1 MIRYPPATMAL
12 VLMFWSWQTGAWA
25 AGLALA
31 VWLAWAMRTDKRW
44 QVSDKSV
51 ERLVDL
57 TSLLVIGVVLY
68 EYSSGPLTAG
78 IFAVLRW
85 SPLLLLPLLSAQI
98 LSARPGV
105 THRALFL
112 SQRRSRSPDAD
123 RTLDLRP
130 VYLAS
135 CLLAAGTTPTGDA
148 LSSYFIGLLAL
159 AGAAALWQQGARRR
173 WPLLLGLLAIT
184 ALLTYAGQIGLR
196 EGQRRLEDVAVAW
209 MSDVF
214 FGSGDPYR
222 ARTALGD
229 IGQLKLSDRVIYRV
243 TTDAPLET
251 PLLLRTAS
259 YNRYFDA
266 SWHTRERDFDPVRRV
281 DDGWQWD
288 PDATAVAG
296 TSSVRIGAYLKRR
309 GDLLPLPSGTWRIA
323 DLPVEMLSRHPLGA
337 VKASDGPPLIQYR
350 AFFREAAS
358 DDRPPDD
365 IDLRVPL
372 PEQAVLDELAGR
384 LALSAAA
391 PKVSLQRVRDYFRT
405 GFRYSLELPGPVPGQ
420 TALEHFLRERRQ
432 GHCEFFATASV
443 LLLRQAGLPA
453 RYAVG
458 YSVQE
463 QAAAPDTYLVRRSH
477 AHAWVL
483 VWHHDRWW
491 DLDTTPSVWADLEA
505 DRRPFWQPV
514 ADWISQLW
522 YRFNLHRLQPGT
534 DDSPWLWTLL
544 ALLCLTLA
552 YRLRLGR
559 RFIEA
564 GTAKIRTPTPA
575 SKPPIA
581 DIAHA
586 MTQAGWPRRAG
597 ETDRQWL
604 ERLQREPELHEAMQ
618 DIQAILGFN
627 ERARYRP
634 AGLSTVQQRELE
646 REIARWQ
653 ARWQSLRSRRRP
665 RSMRG

>member
-1 MIRYPPATMAL
+1 MIRYPPAAL
-12 VLMFWSWQTGAWA
+12 ALMFWSWQTGAWVP
-25 AGLALA
+25 GLGLTA
-31 VWLAWAMRTDKRW
+31 WLAWAMRTDKRW
-44 QVSDKSV
+44 QVSDKSL

-68 EYSSGPLTAG
+68 EYSKGPLTAG

-85 SPLLLLPLLSAQI
+85 SPLLLAPLVSAQI

-112 SQRRSRSPDAD
+112 SQRRSRSADAD

-135 CLLAAGTTPTGDA
+135 CLLAAGTAPGSEA
-148 LSSYFIGLLAL
+148 LSSHFIGLLAL
-159 AGAAALWQQGARRR
+159 AGAWLLWQQGARRH
-173 WPLLLGLLAIT
+173 WPLMLGLLVIT
-184 ALLTYAGQIGLR
+184 ALLAYAGQLGLR
-196 EGQRRLEDVAVAW
+196 EGQSRLEDAAIAW
-209 MSDVF
+209 MGDLF

-229 IGQLKLSDRVIYRV
+229 IGELKLSDRVLYRV
-243 TTDAPLET
+243 TTDAPLKA

-259 YNRYFDA
+259 YNRYFDT
-266 SWHTRERDFDPVRRV
+266 SWLTRERDFAPVPRV
-281 DDGWQWD
+281 NDGWQWA
-288 PDATAVAG
+288 PDATAVAS
-296 TSSVRIGAYLKRR
+296 TPSVRIGTYLKRR

-323 DLPVEMLSRHPLGA
+323 GLPVGILSRHPLGA
-337 VKASDGPPLIQYR
+337 VKASDGPPLVQYR
-350 AFFREAAS
+350 AFYHEAAS

-372 PEQAVLDELAGR
+372 PEQAVLDELVDA
-384 LALSAAA
+384 LALSQADPEAA
-391 PKVSLQRVRDYFRT
+391 LQRVRDYFKT
-405 GFRYSLELPGPVPGQ
+405 GFRYTLELPGPVRGQ
-420 TALEHFLRERRQ
+420 TALEHFLRDRRR
-432 GHCEFFATASV
+432 GHCELFATASV

-463 QAAAPDTYLVRRSH
+463 QAAAPNTYLVRRSH
-477 AHAWVL
+477 AHAWAL

-491 DLDTTPSVWADLEA
+491 SLDTTPALWANLEA
-505 DRRPFWQPV
+505 DRRPLWQPA

-522 YRFNLHRLQPGT
+522 YRFNLHRLNPET
-534 DDSPWLWTLL
+534 KDNPWLWALL
-544 ALLCLTLA
+544 AILSLILA

-564 GTAKIRTPTPA
+564 GAAKRRTLAVA
-575 SKPPIA
+575 SNSPIA
-581 DIAHA
+581 DVAR
-586 MTQAGWPRRAG
+586 TLTRAGWPRRAG

-604 ERLQREPELHEAMQ
+604 QRLQREPELHETMQ
-618 DIQAILGFN
+618 DIEAIQRFN
-627 ERARYRP
+627 ERAHYHP
-634 AGLSTVQQRELE
+634 AGLTPAQQRQLQ

-653 ARWQSLRSRRRP
+653 TRWESLRSRR
-665 RSMRG
+665 